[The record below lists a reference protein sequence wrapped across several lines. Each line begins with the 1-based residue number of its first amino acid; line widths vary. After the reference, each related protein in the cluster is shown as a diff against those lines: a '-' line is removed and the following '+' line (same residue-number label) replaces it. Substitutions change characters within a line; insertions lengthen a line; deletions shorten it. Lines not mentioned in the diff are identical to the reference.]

1 MSKHYDTLETR
12 SPAEREKA
20 LMQALPQQIAHAKAN
35 APFFARWLKD
45 VDPAS
50 VTSRAALAKLPVL
63 RKSMLGEVQKKDPPM
78 CGLIAVPLGKARH
91 IFMSPGPIFEID
103 TDEPDYFRGARAM
116 YAGGFRAGDV
126 VYNTFSYHLTPAGI
140 MMESALKALGCV
152 VVPGGVGNTE
162 LQLDAIAA
170 IKPKGYVGTPSFLKI
185 LVEKAA
191 ELGKDIS
198 SIKHAFVGAE
208 ALPPSL
214 RQMFIDKGMTCLQSY
229 GTADV
234 GTIAYESEAI
244 QGMTV
249 DEGVIVEIVRPGTG
263 DPVPEGDV
271 GEVVVTTFNKAYPL
285 VRFGTGDMS
294 AVLAGPSP
302 CGRTNMRIKG
312 WMGRAD
318 QRTKV
323 RGMFVDPEQI
333 AEISKK
339 HPGLGRLR
347 LVIDWVNQADVMTLK
362 VEAGAP
368 SPDLEKAMEA
378 TIRTVCKVGGKVEF
392 AGMGSLP
399 NDGKVIDDVRK
410 YT

>member
-1 MSKHYDTLETR
+1 M
-12 SPAEREKA
+12 
-20 LMQALPQQIAHAKAN
+20 
-35 APFFARWLKD
+35 F
-45 VDPAS
+45 
-50 VTSRAALAKLPVL
+50 
-63 RKSMLGEVQKKDPPM
+63 
-78 CGLIAVPLGKARH
+78 
-91 IFMSPGPIFEID
+91 
-103 TDEPDYFRGARAM
+103 
-116 YAGGFRAGDV
+116 AGGFRAGDV

-140 MMESALKALGCV
+140 MMESALRAIGCV
-152 VVPGGVGNTE
+152 IVPGGVGNTE

-185 LVEKAA
+185 LIEKAG

-234 GTIAYESEAI
+234 GTIAYESEPI

-271 GEVVVTTFNKAYPL
+271 GEVVVTTFNRAYPL
-285 VRFGTGDMS
+285 IRFGTGDMS
-294 AVLAGPSP
+294 AVLPGPSP

-362 VEAGAP
+362 VETNTP
-368 SPDLEKAMEA
+368 SAEIEKAMEG

-392 AGMGSLP
+392 ASVGTLP

>member
-1 MSKHYDTLETR
+1 
-12 SPAEREKA
+12 
-20 LMQALPQQIAHAKAN
+20 
-35 APFFARWLKD
+35 
-45 VDPAS
+45 
-50 VTSRAALAKLPVL
+50 
-63 RKSMLGEVQKKDPPM
+63 
-78 CGLIAVPLGKARH
+78 
-91 IFMSPGPIFEID
+91 MSPGPIFEID
-103 TDEPDYFRGARAM
+103 TDEPDYFRGARRM
-116 YAGGFRAGDV
+116 YAGGFRPGPRRLQ
-126 VYNTFSYHLTPAGI
+126 HLLLSPDARRHHDGI
-140 MMESALKALGCV
+140 GLRALGCA

-162 LQLDAIAA
+162 LQLDAIAG
-170 IKPKGYVGTPSFLKI
+170 IRPDCYVGTPSFLKI
-185 LVEKAA
+185 LIEKAA

-198 SIKHAFVGAE
+198 SLKHAFVGAE

-229 GTADV
+229 GTADL

-271 GEVVVTTFNKAYPL
+271 GEVVVTTFNRAYPL
-285 VRFGTGDMS
+285 IRFGTGDMS

-333 AEISKK
+333 AEIARSI
-339 HPGLGRLR
+339 PGLGRLR
-347 LVIDWVNQADVMTLK
+347 LVIDWVNQADTMTLK
-362 VEAGAP
+362 VERRHRRRSREGDGRHHPHRVQGRRQGRVRQAGQPAQRRQG
-368 SPDLEKAMEA
+368 DRRRAQVHL
-378 TIRTVCKVGGKVEF
+378 IHHDF
-392 AGMGSLP
+392 
-399 NDGKVIDDVRK
+399 RK
-410 YT
+410 RLLT

>member
-1 MSKHYDTLETR
+1 MSRHYDTLETR
-12 SPAEREKA
+12 KREEREVA
-20 LMQALPQQIAHAKAN
+20 LMRALPEQIAHAKAN
-35 APFFARWLKD
+35 APFFAKWLKD
-45 VDPAS
+45 VDPAT
-50 VTSRAALAKLPVL
+50 VNSREALAKLPVL
-63 RKSMLGEVQKKDPPM
+63 RKSKLGEVQKADPPM
-78 CGLIAVPLGKARH
+78 GGLITLPLAKARH

-103 TDEPDYFRGARAM
+103 IDEPDYFRGARAM
-116 YAGGFRAGDV
+116 YAAGFRAGDV

-140 MMESALKALGCV
+140 MMESALRALGCP

-170 IKPKGYVGTPSFLKI
+170 IKPVGYAGTPSFLKI
-185 LVEKAA
+185 LIEKGA

-198 SIKHAFVGAE
+198 SLKKAFVGAE

-214 RQMFIDKGMTCLQSY
+214 RRMFQDAGISCLQSY

-234 GTIAYESEAI
+234 GTIAYESEALEGLI
-244 QGMTV
+244 V

-271 GEVVVTTFNKAYPL
+271 GEVVVTTFNRAYPL
-285 VRFGTGDMS
+285 IRFGTGDMS
-294 AVLAGPSP
+294 AIQAGESP

-347 LVIDWVNQADVMTLK
+347 LVIDWVNQADTMVLK
-362 VEAGAP
+362 VESADT
-368 SPDLEKAMEA
+368 SPALADALGE

-392 AGMGSLP
+392 AKPGTLP
-399 NDGKVIDDVRK
+399 NDGKVIDDIRK